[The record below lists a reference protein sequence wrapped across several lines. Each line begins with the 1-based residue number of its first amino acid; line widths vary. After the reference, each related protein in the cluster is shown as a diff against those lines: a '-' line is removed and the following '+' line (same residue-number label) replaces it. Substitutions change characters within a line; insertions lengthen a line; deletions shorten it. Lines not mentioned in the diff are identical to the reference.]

1 MIATRVS
8 RQYGIT
14 HPIIGAGMGIVA
26 MPPLVAAISNAG
38 GMGTLGAG
46 LLPPEAVSGSIAQ
59 IRSMTD
65 KPFGVNF
72 ITQFANH
79 EHVDAAI
86 AGRPAVI
93 SFHWN
98 DLPVELIQRVKA
110 AGIRV
115 WVQVGTVA
123 MARDAVK
130 LGVDAIIA
138 QGSESGGHVR
148 GEAATMVLLPAVID
162 AVGPDVPV
170 IAAGGIADG
179 RGMAAALALG
189 AEAVWV
195 GTRFLASSEAT
206 AHPEYKRRVVAAG
219 PGDTMVT
226 TMFGPEWPDR
236 QRVLINRVV
245 REWGHRVD
253 QIPDELRKA
262 PSIGKTMMGPDP
274 YDMPKFSVFLPIPQ
288 TEGDFEE
295 MNMVAGESSGLI
307 NDVKPAAQIVH
318 QMAQQAEQ
326 IIRRL
331 PSALLT

>member
-1 MIATRVS
+1 MIRTRITE
-8 RQYGIT
+8 QYGID

-26 MPPLVAAISNAG
+26 MPPLVAAVSNAG

-46 LLPPEAVSGSIAQ
+46 LMPPEAVAGAVQQIAG
-59 IRSMTD
+59 MTT

-72 ITQFANH
+72 ITQFAGP

-86 AGRPAVI
+86 AGRPSVI

-98 DLPVELIQRVKA
+98 DLPVALIERVKR

-123 MARDAVK
+123 MAKDAVA

-162 AVGPDVPV
+162 AVGPKLPV

-189 AEAVWV
+189 ADAVWV
-195 GTRFLASSEAT
+195 GTRLLASHEAT

-219 PGDTMVT
+219 PGDTMIT
-226 TMFGPEWPDR
+226 TLFGPEWPDR
-236 QRVLINRVV
+236 ERVLVNRVV
-245 REWGHRVD
+245 REWGHRVAD
-253 QIPDELRKA
+253 IPADVHSA
-262 PSIGKTMMGPDP
+262 PSIGKTMVGPQP
-274 YDMPKFSVFLPIPQ
+274 YDMPKFSAMLPIPE
-288 TEGDFEE
+288 TTGDFEE

-307 NDVKPAAQIVH
+307 HDIQPAAQIVRT
-318 QMAQQAEQ
+318 MVSEAESNIQ
-326 IIRRL
+326 RMQ
-331 PSALLT
+331 SLLR

>member
-1 MIATRVS
+1 MIATRIS
-8 RQYGIT
+8 QQYSID
-14 HPIIGAGMGIVA
+14 HPVIGAGMGIVA

-46 LLPPEAVSGSIAQ
+46 LMPPDAVRGAIAQ
-59 IRSMTD
+59 IRSMTS

-72 ITQFANH
+72 ITQFANE

-86 AGRPAVI
+86 QGKPNVI

-98 DLPVELIQRVKA
+98 DLPVKLIERVKA

-123 MARDAVK
+123 MARDAAT

-148 GEAATMVLLPAVID
+148 GEAATMVLLPAIID
-162 AVGPDVPV
+162 AVGPAMPV
-170 IAAGGIADG
+170 LASGGIADG

-189 AEAVWV
+189 ADAVWV
-195 GTRFLASSEAT
+195 GTRFLASTEAT
-206 AHPEYKRRVVAAG
+206 AHPEYKRRVLAAG
-219 PGDTMVT
+219 PGDTLVT

-236 QRVLINRVV
+236 QRVLVNRVV

-274 YDMPKFSVFLPIPQ
+274 YDMPKFSVFLPIPETQ
-288 TEGDFEE
+288 GDFEE

-307 NDVKPAAQIVH
+307 NDVQTAAHIV
-318 QMAQQAEQ
+318 QSMVKQAEQ

-331 PSALLT
+331 PAVIR